1 MNQVYCSP
9 FKTPSTKLYAKSSYP
24 GFKMPSTLGL
34 KIARQSQLNF
44 IKNINRNQQELNN
57 LEEKLDI
64 FQANKDNQSKVY
76 PSLLT
81 LQLQCT
87 GCH

>member
-9 FKTPSTKLYAKSSYP
+9 FKAPSTKLHATP
-24 GFKMPSTLGL
+24 GL

-57 LEEKLDI
+57 LEEKLDN
-64 FQANKDNQSKVY
+64 FQTNKITS
-76 PSLLT
+76 P
-81 LQLQCT
+81 
-87 GCH
+87 